1 MHSNLGYQP
10 KIDCYK
16 YNWLYK
22 SLMVTIKQKP
32 IEDFYTQKAK
42 EKESKHITSERHQNI
57 KEESKRR

>member
-1 MHSNLGYQP
+1 
-10 KIDCYK
+10 
-16 YNWLYK
+16 
-22 SLMVTIKQKP
+22 MVTIKQKP

>member
-1 MHSNLGYQP
+1 
-10 KIDCYK
+10 
-16 YNWLYK
+16 
-22 SLMVTIKQKP
+22 MVTTKQKP